1 MKCHRSHPRPLSLQ
15 FTRAGGLAV
24 LALAPCLLVLTS
36 TAFAQEEDKELP
48 LPETK
53 CTPAAP
59 DSLLP
64 QIKAAIQGVT
74 APAAVTLANAL
85 GIGGKPG
92 DAATGAPPNTLAPTG
107 DLDGDGVPE
116 MVLKWLIPDD
126 AAGAEAA
133 PAPDS
138 SPLWGVYL
146 LSWDGAHWKASRLVT
161 GVEDF
166 KLVVINMGAPVG
178 RGVAVVMQE
187 GDTRVPHPTVFQ
199 FKDHVA
205 TLLWD
210 SDADDSR
217 FQPLLQGQ
225 VSFRDH
231 EGAPTEMIQ
240 TGRAD
245 PGFLHIAPTG
255 RRGFEAR
262 SVYHWDGK
270 AFIPGKTEYTAN
282 QDYTVYRFIS
292 ALHLHDYASAYAL
305 VVPAKFLNAD
315 APTLNAFRHFIQD
328 NWPEF
333 LQNEVFE
340 APEVAAGSHDDHVFV
355 LPKPDGIKVYHPV
368 FSSDGKFLLTG
379 LTGSRE
385 SAPAEQ

>member
-1 MKCHRSHPRPLSLQ
+1 MKYPQCQPLPLSLRLVRG
-15 FTRAGGLAV
+15 FRLSV
-24 LALAPCLLVLTS
+24 LALAACIMILAPAAS
-36 TAFAQEEDKELP
+36 AQEEDKDLP

-53 CTPAAP
+53 ESPAPP

-64 QIKAAIQGVT
+64 QINAAIQGVT
-74 APAAVTLANAL
+74 IPDVAVLAKAL
-85 GIGGKPG
+85 RIGETPEG
-92 DAATGAPPNTLAPTG
+92 GAPPNTLAPIG
-107 DLDGDGVPE
+107 DVDGDGVPE
-116 MVLKWLIPDD
+116 MVLKWAIPDVS
-126 AAGAEAA
+126 AGAEVA

-138 SPLWGVYL
+138 SPLWAVFL
-146 LSWDGAHWKASRLVT
+146 LSWDGAHWQASRLVT
-161 GVEDF
+161 GAEDLH
-166 KLVVINMGAPVG
+166 LVMINLGPPVG
-178 RGVAVVMQE
+178 HAVAVLMQE
-187 GDTRVPHPTVFQ
+187 GEPRVPHPAVFQ
-199 FKDHVA
+199 FKDHLA

-210 SDADDSR
+210 AQSDDSR

-231 EGAPTEMIQ
+231 ATAPAEMVE

-255 RRGFEAR
+255 RRGFAAR

-270 AFIPGKTEYTAN
+270 AFIPGKTGYTAN
-282 QDYTVYRFIS
+282 EDYTIYRFIS

-315 APTLNAFRHFIQD
+315 APTLDAFRHFIQD

-379 LTGSRE
+379 LASSRE
-385 SAPAEQ
+385 PTPAEQ